1 MSLSDYEEELYPEIR
16 KWLNDYLK
24 EKYGKSKWTV
34 LVSEDSHKHFI
45 EEALKRMGI
54 NRGLFSR
61 LKIKVDIVASLKKGN
76 REELV
81 LMEVKFPPASLKDLG
96 QLWGYTQLINPLES
110 FLVSPN
116 GTGTLDELYHVMD
129 RDDLFAYGAKG
140 ERRMI
145 VGRWDTVR
153 KTLDGSTIIPNGWF

>member
-1 MSLSDYEEELYPEIR
+1 MPDQEEELYPEIR
-16 KWLNDYLK
+16 RWLNNYLK
-24 EKYGKSKWTV
+24 EKYGKDNWTV

-45 EEALKRMGI
+45 EDALKRMGI
-54 NRGLFSR
+54 NRGLFTR

-81 LMEVKFPPASLKDLG
+81 LMEVKVPPTSLKDLG

-129 RDDLFAYGAKG
+129 RDDLFAFGAKG

-145 VGRWDTVR
+145 VGRWNTVR
-153 KTLDGSTIIPNGWF
+153 KTIDESTIIPNGWF